1 MKTLLLLLAVVSA
14 SAGTITNPL
23 GLDWPWELVH
33 VTTNVTGPVSVQIG
47 EEVRPAQVDGS
58 NVWFIATIK
67 GGKSGEK
74 TKDYRLQ
81 PGLTASPLNVKVEG
95 DLQVTGAKTEVISR
109 SPRGKRR
116 FTIPTVKR

>member
-1 MKTLLLLLAVVSA
+1 MASWRWHLGAMKTLLLLLAVVSA
-14 SAGTITNPL
+14 SAGTITNP
-23 GLDWPWELVH
+23 P
-33 VTTNVTGPVSVQIG
+33 
-47 EEVRPAQVDGS
+47 
-58 NVWFIATIK
+58 TIK

-116 FTIPTVKR
+116 STTPTVKR